1 MWSESTLHSCE
12 PSRWTW
18 SLVDVGWGRSSWN
31 SKKGLFLFLSAVF
44 QVSIS
49 LQNPDNLKVDWL
61 YFHFFLQIKL
71 FSNAARNC
79 PEITCICSSESH
91 TAASLRVDRL
101 HVWWEQQRR
110 GSLLPAAPLIPEVM
124 VAMAMMAR
132 RRPHDSVICR
142 GCAFRFEWCGRRRE
156 SESHTWVPDGCPLFP
171 PAHCPRSAPL
181 PRDPIAH
188 TPFFSP
194 HSFILSAWNTQPT
207 GFMWFAYV
215 TGSSQA
221 GGPCEHKVRESF
233 KSGRQTR
240 DSQQH
245 LTHAH
250 ATRSRPPPSLGSSDS
265 RIQLS
270 TEWRI
275 YANLDQVQVDGAPSE
290 SLFVCVV
297 CLKPKK
303 WVFSSCIV

>member
-1 MWSESTLHSCE
+1 MWSESTLPSCE

-91 TAASLRVDRL
+91 PAASLRVDRL

-188 TPFFSP
+188 TPSSLLHPLSLKHAAHWIYVVCICNRIITGRRPVWTQSEGEFQVRPTDKRLATASNTCTCDPLSP
-194 HSFILSAWNTQPT
+194 STQFRLIWHSDPIEHRVENLCKPWP
-207 GFMWFAYV
+207 GPDRW
-215 TGSSQA
+215 SSQWITFCMCGMFKA
-221 GGPCEHKVRESF
+221 KKV
-233 KSGRQTR
+233 G
-240 DSQQH
+240 
-245 LTHAH
+245 
-250 ATRSRPPPSLGSSDS
+250 
-265 RIQLS
+265 I
-270 TEWRI
+270 
-275 YANLDQVQVDGAPSE
+275 
-290 SLFVCVV
+290 
-297 CLKPKK
+297 
-303 WVFSSCIV
+303 